1 MKKQDSRSFSAEAQ
15 EALRW
20 RAVEAVRR
28 GMNKTEAGKTFGV
41 ARGTVQRWMKEYR
54 EGGKSA
60 LKKGLKGRPPGS
72 RQLEAK
78 QEAMITRAVTDH
90 TPDQL
95 KFPFMLWTRAAVQQL
110 LEDQFQVMVSVSTV
124 GRWLKRWGFTPQ
136 KPVRR
141 AFERDPAAVRR
152 WLTEEYPAV
161 RRAAKRAGAEI
172 HWGDEMGLRS
182 DHQTGRSYGR
192 KGQTPVIPGTGQR
205 FGCNMISTVTNRST
219 LRFMVF
225 RGRFNAGMFIKF
237 LVRLLKSARGRIF
250 LIVDGHPAHKSGKV
264 KKWVAG
270 RGERIRL
277 FYLPGYSPDL
287 NPDEFLNNDVKSNAV
302 GRRRPADQEELVA
315 DVHGYLR
322 STQRQPGIVKR
333 YFLAP
338 SVRYAMDY

>member
-1 MKKQDSRSFSAEAQ
+1 MS
-15 EALRW
+15 
-20 RAVEAVRR
+20 
-28 GMNKTEAGKTFGV
+28 KTEAGKTFGV

-54 EGGKSA
+54 EGGKRA
-60 LKKGLKGRPPGS
+60 LKKGRKGRPGGA

-78 QEAMITRAVTDH
+78 QEAVITRAVTGH

-95 KFPFMLWTRAAVQQL
+95 KLPFMLWTRAAVQQL
-110 LEDQFQVMVSVSTV
+110 LEDKFQVMVSVSTV

-152 WLTEEYPAV
+152 WLEEEYPRI
-161 RRAAKRAGAEI
+161 RRAAKKAGAEI

-192 KGQTPVIPGTGQR
+192 RGQTPVIPGTGQR
-205 FGCNMISTVTNRST
+205 FGCNMISTVTNRGT

-225 RGRFNAGMFIKF
+225 RGRFNAGVFVKF
-237 LVRLLKSARGRIF
+237 LERLLKSGRGRIY

-264 KKWVAG
+264 NKWAAG

-302 GRRRPADQEELVA
+302 GRRRPSDQEELVA

-322 STQRQPGIVKR
+322 STQRQPEIVKR

-338 SVRYAMDY
+338 SVRYAMD

>member
-1 MKKQDSRSFSAEAQ
+1 MEKQDSRSFSAEAQ
-15 EALRW
+15 EVLRL
-20 RAVEAVRR
+20 RTLEAVRR
-28 GMNKTEAGKTFGV
+28 GMNKTEAGLTFGV

-54 EGGKSA
+54 EGGRRA
-60 LKKGLKGRPPGS
+60 LKKRRKGRPPGS
-72 RQLEAK
+72 RQLQAKEEAVV
-78 QEAMITRAVTDH
+78 MRALTDH

-95 KFPFMLWTRAAVQQL
+95 KLPFMLWTRAAVQQL
-110 LEDQFQVMVSVSTV
+110 LEDKFQVVVSVSTV

-141 AFERDPAAVRR
+141 AFEQNPAAVQR
-152 WLTEEYPAV
+152 WLTKEYPAI
-161 RRAAKRAGAEI
+161 RRAAKQEGAEI

-205 FGCNMISTVTNRST
+205 FGCNMISTVTNRGT

-225 RGRFNAGMFIKF
+225 RGRFNARVFVKF
-237 LVRLLKSARGRIF
+237 LERLLKSARGRVY

-270 RGERIRL
+270 RQERIRL
-277 FYLPGYSPDL
+277 FYLPGYSPEL

-302 GRRRPADQEELVA
+302 GRRRPSNQAELVA

-322 STQRQPGIVKR
+322 STQKQPKIVKN

-338 SVRYAMDY
+338 SVRYAMD